1 MRTFLMLTHYAL
13 LLLSALQQTISFE
26 RVNRY
31 RGRHLEDPIKE
42 IAALNLIGTSSPHV
56 IGSIEIIQDDNF
68 LYSIM
73 PYCNGC
79 DLYSHVMDE
88 VASSDLGRIS
98 EDKARG
104 YFIDILEGLSH
115 MQKKGVVHRDLSL
128 ENILI
133 HNDHCVIVD
142 LGMSLRVPF
151 ADPDNSYGL
160 TDASAGT
167 MRRLIQAQG
176 QGGRWTFMA
185 PEIVS
190 SEDQFD
196 GHAIDL
202 WAAGV
207 ILFIL
212 LVGRSPFEMAVETD
226 PYFNTFSSGGVK
238 ETLCHWEV
246 SISEDACDLLQG
258 MMWSDPADRLNLAQV
273 SSHPWVTG
281 SRSTPRSS
289 CFQACPK
296 SSTQSTTTGTNIFTR
311 LTTIPLDRIKGIYRV

>member
-1 MRTFLMLTHYAL
+1 MSTFFMLISPFFF
-13 LLLSALQQTISFE
+13 SALQQIISFE

-73 PYCNGC
+73 PYCNGG

-133 HNDHCVIVD
+133 HYDHCVIVD

-151 ADPDNSYGL
+151 ADPDNSPPPERCVDL
-160 TDASAGT
+160 SRPRAREDAGRSWH
-167 MRRLIQAQG
+167 RRLCPARTNLTAMPLICG
-176 QGGRWTFMA
+176 QRG
-185 PEIVS
+185 
-190 SEDQFD
+190 
-196 GHAIDL
+196 
-202 WAAGV
+202 
-207 ILFIL
+207 
-212 LVGRSPFEMAVETD
+212 
-226 PYFNTFSSGGVK
+226 
-238 ETLCHWEV
+238 
-246 SISEDACDLLQG
+246 
-258 MMWSDPADRLNLAQV
+258 
-273 SSHPWVTG
+273 
-281 SRSTPRSS
+281 
-289 CFQACPK
+289 
-296 SSTQSTTTGTNIFTR
+296 
-311 LTTIPLDRIKGIYRV
+311 